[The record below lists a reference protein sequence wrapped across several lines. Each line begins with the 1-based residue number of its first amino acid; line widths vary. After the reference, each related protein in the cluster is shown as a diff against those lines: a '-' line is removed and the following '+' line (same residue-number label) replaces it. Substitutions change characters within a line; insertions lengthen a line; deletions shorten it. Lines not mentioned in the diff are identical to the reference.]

1 MKELYDHVD
10 YNDLKFDF
18 IDPTKNVRFYEYKDS
33 KEIFNAIK
41 DNKVN
46 YDDAAKRQNE
56 LLNKIRTVKIGKK
69 IDNPK

>member
-18 IDPTKNVRFYEYKDS
+18 IDPTKDVRFYEYKDS

-41 DNKVN
+41 DNNVN

-69 IDNPK
+69 N